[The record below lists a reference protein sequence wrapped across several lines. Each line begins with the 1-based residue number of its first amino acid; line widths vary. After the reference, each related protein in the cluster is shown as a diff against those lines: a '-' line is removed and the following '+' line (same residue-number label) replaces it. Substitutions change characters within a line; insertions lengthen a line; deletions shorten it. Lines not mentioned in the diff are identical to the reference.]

1 MGQTRNRR
9 RWYTSSV
16 FTSSRGKTPDGQL
29 AGWHAHV
36 VDRQHDA
43 GEDHRGDGAT
53 GTVTAELQR
62 AAHSAN
68 AVGRWFGEL

>member
-9 RWYTSSV
+9 RWFPV
-16 FTSSRGKTPDGQL
+16 FTSSRGTTPCRQL
-29 AGWHAHV
+29 AAWHAHV